1 MNLSE
6 KENMKIVGI
15 FKHKGNYYML
25 LLNDRCNR
33 YYLKI
38 DNNTLCNVSLQ
49 EYIDI
54 NKTYFSPRIVKGN
67 KTIQIE
73 PLIRF
78 KKKLITLSMAATI
91 MASLAA
97 CGKTEAITSNPV
109 NTTTETISEETIEE
123 EIPEDIPFIETDLE
137 KTIRELKS
145 IGVIVEPISDDVD
158 LYRIKGVD
166 LRENVYQG
174 IDFTLLEEAKYTN
187 QCTPGEFNQY
197 LDKKNITYD
206 DVKEVIF
213 NNPNIP
219 DDIKEIL
226 LDGVSNLEE
235 KNFNM
240 DLSVLYY
247 NMNRFKIRYVEPGY
261 LGYCI
266 GVYDHISGDM
276 VLDKDIDKMPKD
288 KIKEIII
295 HESIGHGSTRAYDEE
310 QKLMVDIM
318 DPYLEIDKQG
328 VIRNAGFL
336 GHFGVEGI
344 ADAITSVANDK
355 LLDPATE
362 SYLTEVYELTTLCA
376 SNGLTVEDYANGGVQ
391 VLLDKMKENGI
402 DNPIQLI
409 SVFDNVTE
417 MMMSNALVQTDLTET
432 FIDYYDELEDNN
444 VDNLSESS
452 LAYQDYLYTIAI
464 GDTDPLVIK
473 INDED
478 TMAWLNPSEIT
489 NSIEKTNS
497 ISK

>member
-1 MNLSE
+1 MNLAE
-6 KENMKIVGI
+6 RENMKIVGI
-15 FKHKGNYYML
+15 FKHKDNYYML

-38 DNNTLCNVSLQ
+38 DNNTLCNVTLQ

-54 NKTYFSPRIVKGN
+54 NKTYFSPRIIKGN
-67 KTIQIE
+67 KSIQIE

-78 KKKLITLSMAATI
+78 KKKLITLSMATSI

-97 CGKTEAITSNPV
+97 CGNTQAMTTPSVETETSVTTEASV
-109 NTTTETISEETIEE
+109 EES
-123 EIPEDIPFIETDLE
+123 IPEDIPFIETDIE

-145 IGVIVEPISDDVD
+145 IGVLVEPVSDDVD

-187 QCTPGEFNQY
+187 QCTPSEFNQY
-197 LDKKNITYD
+197 LDKKDITYD
-206 DVKEVIF
+206 DVKEAIF
-213 NNPNIP
+213 NNQNIT
-219 DDIKEIL
+219 DEMKEIL
-226 LDGVSNLEE
+226 LDGVSNMEE

-247 NMNRFKIRYVEPGY
+247 NMNRLKIRYVEPGY

-295 HESIGHGSTRAYDEE
+295 HESLGHGSTRAYNEE
-310 QKLMVDIM
+310 QKLMVDVM
-318 DPYLEIDKQG
+318 NPYLEIDEQG

-344 ADAITSVANDK
+344 ADAITAVANDK
-355 LLDPATE
+355 LLDPASE
-362 SYLTEVYELTTLCA
+362 AYLTEVYELSTLCA
-376 SNGLTVEDYANGGVQ
+376 SNGLTIEDFANGGVQ
-391 VLLDKMKENGI
+391 VLIDKMKENGV

-417 MMMSNALVQTDLTET
+417 MMMQNALVQTDLTET
-432 FIDYYDELEDNN
+432 FIEYYDELEENN

-452 LAYQDYLYTIAI
+452 LAYQDYLYTIAV
-464 GDTDPLVIK
+464 GSGDPLVIK

-478 TMAWLNPSEIT
+478 TMAWLNPGEVT

-497 ISK
+497 MSK